1 MIIMLSLLLVIVLVF
16 YAFSMVI
23 KLIFNRK
30 IKRLNR
36 EMERFSESETTD
48 NDSGQKS
55 LRVNPN
61 IGEYTDFEEVE

>member
-1 MIIMLSLLLVIVLVF
+1 MILFSILIVIVLIF
-16 YAFSMVI
+16 YAFSMIV

-36 EMERFSESETTD
+36 EMEHFAQNGTKD
-48 NDSGQKS
+48 NTSNPKNP
-55 LRVNPN
+55 RINPN

>member
-1 MIIMLSLLLVIVLVF
+1 MIIMLSLLLIIVLVF

-23 KLIFNRK
+23 RLIFNRK

-36 EMERFSESETTD
+36 EMEHFSQSNTSD
-48 NDSGQKS
+48 NSNGQKNP
-55 LRVNPN
+55 RINPN

>member
-16 YAFSMVI
+16 YVFSMVI

-36 EMERFSESETTD
+36 EMEHFSESETTD

>member
-1 MIIMLSLLLVIVLVF
+1 MIIMLSLLLIIVLVF

-23 KLIFNRK
+23 RLIFNRK

-36 EMERFSESETTD
+36 EMEHFSQSNTSD
-48 NDSGQKS
+48 NGNGQKNP
-55 LRVNPN
+55 RINPN

>member
-1 MIIMLSLLLVIVLVF
+1 MILFSILIVIVLIF
-16 YAFSMVI
+16 YAFSMIV

-36 EMERFSESETTD
+36 EMEHFAQNETKD
-48 NDSGQKS
+48 NASNPQNP
-55 LRVNPN
+55 RINPN

>member
-1 MIIMLSLLLVIVLVF
+1 MIIMLSILLIIVFFF

-36 EMERFSESETTD
+36 ETEQSSQSETKD
-48 NDSGQKS
+48 NDNGQKS
-55 LRVNPN
+55 PRINPN